1 MDCKG
6 VINFMHSIQKFF
18 LINIIFLL
26 LINSSYGFSG
36 PDSFSDLAER
46 LSPSVVNISTTST
59 VKTSQSMQ
67 PSLEDFFNFPFN
79 LPKQQQPSERTV
91 QSLGSGFVI
100 STDGY
105 IVTNNHVVENAT
117 DITATFTDGSKLEA
131 TLIATDKETDLALL
145 KVEPDVSLPALS
157 FGDSDSAKVGNWVM
171 AIGNPYGLGGTVTA
185 GIVSA
190 RGRMLGGRYDN
201 FIQTDASI
209 NRGNSGGPLFNLDGN
224 VIGVNT
230 AIISPSGGSIG
241 IGFAIPSNLANDI
254 INQLKTNGEIER
266 AWLGVRIQ
274 EVSDEIAQSV
284 GLKKTYGALV
294 QGLTPDS
301 PALKDG
307 IQEGD
312 IIIKFN
318 DEEVESVKTLPRLVA
333 AAKIGKPAKVLVWR
347 NEREVM
353 LTVNLGKQPSLD
365 ELAAIETQDNS
376 IFIKELGINVR
387 SLNDSDKKRLEVS
400 PELEGVI
407 ITELNQDSFLIR
419 QNISPDD
426 IIIEIQNRSIN
437 SGSDVLSIIKD
448 VVQDGKENVLL
459 VFYGGPNSRK
469 YIGAKLNLN

>member
-1 MDCKG
+1 MDGKG

-18 LINIIFLL
+18 AINIIFLL
-26 LINSSYGFSG
+26 LSNASYGLSG